1 MLTYWHK
8 VIQRPINRLT
18 QAYKVYNTDIVIWN
32 DRPINS
38 SSLVIPTL
46 IDKIIHGI
54 LVISAGTREGISH
67 SFSQYME
74 CRQIRQNCV
83 VKASCYTE
91 SMKNKS

>member
-1 MLTYWHK
+1 M
-8 VIQRPINRLT
+8 
-18 QAYKVYNTDIVIWN
+18 YNTDIVIWN

-74 CRQIRQNCV
+74 CRQIPQNCV